1 MLIICLVVL
10 IVFSIL
16 CIFIRNRIMDI
27 IYASLGALL
36 FTCVSAGGGHPWGFR
51 LWVGGIGPRPSWG
64 DRGAKDLLVG
74 QLLCCGGCGVLLA
87 SPPNPARLHVPPP

>member
-10 IVFSIL
+10 ILFSIL

-36 FTCVSAGGGHPWGFR
+36 FTCVSAGGRARGSEGATPPWGAASTPCLPVSR
-51 LWVGGIGPRPSWG
+51 SSW
-64 DRGAKDLLVG
+64 RWT
-74 QLLCCGGCGVLLA
+74 
-87 SPPNPARLHVPPP
+87 RR

>member
-10 IVFSIL
+10 ILFSIL

-36 FTCVSAGGGHPWGFR
+36 FTCVSTGGWGPGGGAQP
-51 LWVGGIGPRPSWG
+51 GGDPLLGRRAPPVSRSSW
-64 DRGAKDLLVG
+64 RWT
-74 QLLCCGGCGVLLA
+74 
-87 SPPNPARLHVPPP
+87 RR